1 MALAVLLLL
10 GTTLTPIIM
19 PRIVGYTIDGPLA
32 HHNAG
37 ALTWVFWGILT
48 LYAVRGL
55 VSFALNYLMAW
66 LGQRIVFDLRFQS
79 YRHLNRLSLAYYD
92 TRQTGKIMARLTG
105 DIDTIQYMISG
116 GFVTFLADLFSVLA
130 LLIVL
135 FYNQWKLALVAMAI
149 VPLYV
154 LNYKLFIRHIRPI
167 SVELRERW
175 DAMLGVLQEKL
186 TGINVVKAFVRE
198 DYETQRFMETVRDN
212 FTLGMKQMKMNRSLG
227 AVAQIIRAIG
237 TGAVLWVGGVLILHK
252 QMHIGELIA
261 FSGWVAFLYEPAV
274 RLVDFNV
281 TMQWAGAALDRIFET
296 LDTRP
301 EISDVPDA
309 VPLRQLAGAVNL
321 EHLTFGYDSKNPILH
336 DINLVVRPGEV
347 VAIVGPSGS
356 GKTSLVNLIAR
367 FYDVSGGRILIDGID
382 LRHVKLESLRRQIG
396 IVSQESL
403 LFSVTLRENIEY
415 GRHDATRV
423 QIFQAAKN
431 ADLHEFILNLPQGYD
446 TKIGEDGIKLSV
458 GQKQRMSIARA
469 TLTDPRILIL
479 DDATSALDS
488 HTEANVQAALER
500 LMKGR
505 TCFVIAHRLSTIMS
519 ADRIVVMD
527 AGRIV
532 DVGTHAELVARP
544 GVYQNLYN
552 EQYRSAREGA
562 MEALFA

>member
-1 MALAVLLLL
+1 VGLAVLLLL

-32 HHNAG
+32 HRNVG
-37 ALTWVFWGILT
+37 ALTWIFWGILA
-48 LYAVRGL
+48 LYATRG
-55 VSFALNYLMAW
+55 VISFALNYLMNW

-116 GFVTFLADLFSVLA
+116 GFVTFIADLFSVVA

-135 FYNQWKLALVAMAI
+135 FYNQWKLALVAVAI

-154 LNYKLFIRHIRPI
+154 INYKLFIRHIRPI

-198 DYETQRFMETVRDN
+198 DHETERFMKTVQDN
-212 FTLGMKQMKMNRSLG
+212 FELGMKQMKLNRSLG
-227 AVAQIIRAIG
+227 AIAQIIRAVG
-237 TGAVLWVGGVLILHK
+237 TGAVQWVGGTLILHR
-252 QMHIGELIA
+252 QMHIGELLA
-261 FSGWVAFLYEPAV
+261 FSGWVAFMYDPAV
-274 RLVDFNV
+274 RLAEFNI

-301 EISDVPDA
+301 EISDVPNA
-309 VPLRQLAGAVNL
+309 VPLKNLAGAVDL
-321 EHLTFGYDSKNPILH
+321 EHVSFGYDSESPVLH
-336 DINLVVRPGEV
+336 DINLAVRPGEV
-347 VAIVGPSGS
+347 VAIVGPSGA
-356 GKTSLVNLIAR
+356 GKTTLVNLIAR
-367 FYDVSGGRILIDGID
+367 FYDVSQGRITIDGID
-382 LRHVKLESLRRQIG
+382 LKQVKLESLRRQVG

-415 GRHDATRV
+415 GRHDATNREV
-423 QIFQAAKN
+423 FQAAKN

-488 HTEANVQAALER
+488 KTEANVQAALER

-532 DVGTHAELVARP
+532 DVGTHADLVSRP

-552 EQYRSAREGA
+552 EQYRSAHERALET
-562 MEALFA
+562 LFA